1 MQAWLLGSGGW
12 MPSEARETTCVLI
25 REGDRALLLD
35 AGTGARRLVTDRGL
49 LAGVDHL
56 DIILTHFH
64 LDHVCGLTYLPA
76 LPVSASIWGPGAW
89 LYGVE
94 TGSILEDICD
104 PPISPSNLGAAYAM
118 SELRPGQQLIGGFDV
133 HTSAQ
138 PRHWAPTT
146 ALRIGDQLALLT
158 DTPYEPSSARIAQG
172 VTRLLHEAWS
182 SSAAPVYPEHDATA
196 ADAAR
201 VACEAGAASLTLVHL
216 NPTLDDL
223 SHLVKDAASIFDH
236 TTLGHDMMLLL

>member
-1 MQAWLLGSGGW
+1 

-25 REGDRALLLD
+25 RDGDRALLLD
-35 AGTGARRLVTDRGL
+35 AGTGTRRLITNRDL

-76 LPVSASIWGPGAW
+76 LPVSASVWGPGAW
-89 LYGVE
+89 LYGAE
-94 TGSILEDICD
+94 TGAILEGVCD
-104 PPISPSNLGAAYAM
+104 PPISPSNLSSAYAM
-118 SELRPGQQLIGGFDV
+118 SELRPGQQLIGGFEV
-133 HTSAQ
+133 RTSAQ

-146 ALRIGDQLALLT
+146 AIRIGDQLALLT
-158 DTPYEPSSARIAQG
+158 DTPYEPSSARVADG
-172 VTRLLHEAWS
+172 VNRLLHEAWS
-182 SSAAPVYPEHDATA
+182 SSAAPIGPEHDATA

-201 VACEAGAASLTLVHL
+201 VAREAGAANLTLVHL
-216 NPTLDDL
+216 NPTLDGL
-223 SHLVKDAASIFDH
+223 SHLVEDAASSFNH